1 MALYSI
7 CAATSF
13 GMESITAHEIK
24 ALGFDRLI
32 VNNGKIIFSGDEEA
46 IVRCN
51 IWLRTADRILIGI
64 KEFKA
69 TDFEELFQ
77 GIVSVEWGDILPAD
91 SIMHVTGKSVR
102 SRLFSV
108 KDCQSVAKKAI
119 IEAMKRRYHR
129 SIFPETGPLYKIE
142 VALYKDLATVTIDTT
157 GPGLHKRGYRQD
169 KGEAPLRETLAA
181 GMVMLSRWSPPEV
194 LSDPFCGSGTIPIE
208 AALIGK
214 NMAPGL
220 RRSFASEGWW
230 QIDKKIW
237 EEVRGDAR
245 SKIKNNNFK
254 ILSSDMDRR
263 VLKTARQNA
272 KRAGVEDCIV
282 FQMMDFNSFQSKKD
296 SGCIICNPPYGE
308 RMGDIKKTEEIY
320 KGLGSLYSRLEN
332 WSLFVLSPH
341 PDFQRL
347 FGMRADRNRK
357 IYNGKI
363 RCYLYQYLRKVKEK
377 KKGHKGYGE

>member
-1 MALYSI
+1 MAIYSI
-7 CAATSF
+7 CAVTSF
-13 GMESITAHEIK
+13 GMESITAQELK
-24 ALGFDRLI
+24 ALGFDGLRI
-32 VNNGKIIFSGDEEA
+32 DNGKVIFSGDEEA

-51 IWLRTADRILIGI
+51 IWLRTADRILIRV
-64 KEFKA
+64 KEFMA

-77 GIVSVEWGDILPAD
+77 GILSIDWGDILPHD

-102 SRLFSV
+102 SRLFSI

-119 IEAMKRRYHR
+119 VEAMKRRYHS

-142 VALYKDLATVTIDTT
+142 VALYKDMATINIDTS

-181 GMVMLSRWSPPEV
+181 GIVMLSRWSPAHV

-220 RRSFASEGWW
+220 KRSFVSERWW
-230 QIDKKIW
+230 QINRKIW
-237 EEVRGDAR
+237 KEAREDAQ
-245 SKIKNNNFK
+245 SKINNNNFR
-254 ILSSDMDRR
+254 ILASDIDER

-272 KRAGVEDCIV
+272 LRAGVSDFIS
-282 FQMMDFNSFQSKKD
+282 FQRLDFHSFQSKKD
-296 SGCIICNPPYGE
+296 SGYIICNPPYGE
-308 RMGDIKKTEEIY
+308 RMGDIKQIEEIY
-320 KGLGSLYSRLEN
+320 KRLGALYSRLEN

-347 FGMRADRNRK
+347 FGRQADRNRK

-363 RCYLYQYLRKVKEK
+363 KCYLYQYLK
-377 KKGHKGYGE
+377 KQRENG